1 MPLQLIR
8 ETIRFMF
15 VRVVGKNSGES
26 ARLICKSTAVGGVE
40 DYLSIK
46 GQLIQEIGL
55 ESDDS
60 DLISGYTV
68 LK

>member
-1 MPLQLIR
+1 M
-8 ETIRFMF
+8 
-15 VRVVGKNSGES
+15 NSGES
-26 ARLICKSTAVGGVE
+26 GRLICKSTAVGGVE

-46 GQLIQEIGL
+46 EQLSHEIGL

>member
-8 ETIRFMF
+8 ETIRYMF
-15 VRVVGKNSGES
+15 VRSVGKNSGES
-26 ARLICKSTAVGGVE
+26 GKLICKSTAVGGVE

-46 GQLIQEIGL
+46 EQLSHEIGL

>member
-8 ETIRFMF
+8 KTIRFMF
-15 VRVVGKNSGES
+15 VRAVGKNSEES
-26 ARLICKSTAVGGVE
+26 GRLIFKSTAVAGAE
-40 DYLSIK
+40 DYSGIK
-46 GQLIQEIGL
+46 VQLNEEIGL

-68 LK
+68 LN

>member
-15 VRVVGKNSGES
+15 VRAVGKNSGES
-26 ARLICKSTAVGGVE
+26 GRLIYKSTAVGGVE

-46 GQLIQEIGL
+46 EQLIQEIGL

-60 DLISGYTV
+60 DSISGYTV

>member
-15 VRVVGKNSGES
+15 VRVVGKNSEES
-26 ARLICKSTAVGGVE
+26 GRLICKSTAVVGVE

>member
-1 MPLQLIR
+1 
-8 ETIRFMF
+8 MF
-15 VRVVGKNSGES
+15 VRAVGKNSGEGD
-26 ARLICKSTAVGGVE
+26 RLICESIAVGSVE